1 MKTKSS
7 AGNLRGQTVLYIALF
22 ASVALIA
29 FLFPPSADDFGWATK
44 DGLTLFRRG
53 FANYNGR
60 YLGNFFAFSLTR
72 IPLILPF
79 IKTATLT
86 LVLFIINKITA
97 NKSLLFSILT
107 AILLLIPSPLFIQ
120 GYVWTAGFSNYY
132 LSALIIA
139 SALYVLIFVNPDKT
153 SSKILRVIFLAAAG
167 VAGQLFMETYTL
179 FTLAVS
185 ACAVIVLSKKKRR
198 IDIAAVIYFVAC
210 IAGAVIMFSNGI
222 YARVLNK
229 EDTYQSLQSGSDS
242 LFGTVITAV
251 KNLFGEVSHYF
262 VLTSIPAII
271 ALVIVLFVLYRQK
284 RPESVRSRTA
294 IKVLF
299 SLCVL
304 TLLAYGLAFVVIRD
318 FKKVWYLLGVAL
330 VIFVFA
336 TGLTVLKCAKQ
347 CAPKLAIYTV
357 LLLLLCGPLALVYPI
372 GPRCYVGAYL
382 ILILMVYELFSQ
394 IKFTEKPAY
403 IKAAIAA
410 LCILLAVDAVC
421 YAVVYTGQQRKV
433 ESAREQISNGE
444 TTIVFEPTPCRTFAY
459 AIDTEHFSE
468 SFTKRF
474 CRYYG
479 FPEDITIVYK

>member
-1 MKTKSS
+1 MKTKFST
-7 AGNLRGQTVLYIALF
+7 GNLSRQTVLYIALF
-22 ASVALIA
+22 ASVTLIA

-44 DGLTLFRRG
+44 DGLTLFKRG

-60 YLGNFFAFSLTR
+60 YLGNFFAFALTR

-79 IKTATLT
+79 IKAATLT
-86 LVLFIINKITA
+86 LVVFITDKISA
-97 NKSLLFSILT
+97 NKNLLLSIVTSIL
-107 AILLLIPSPLFIQ
+107 LVIPSPLFIQ

-139 SALYVLIFVNPDKT
+139 SALYVLVFVNPDKT
-153 SSKILRVIFLAAAG
+153 SSKILCVIFLAAAG

-185 ACAVIVLSKKKRR
+185 ACAVIVLSKKNRR
-198 IDIAAVIYFVAC
+198 IDIAAVIYFAAC
-210 IAGAVIMFSNGI
+210 IAGAVIMFTNGI
-222 YARVLNK
+222 YVKVLNK
-229 EDTYQSLQSGSDS
+229 EDTYQSLQTGSDS

-271 ALVIVLFVLYRQK
+271 ALVIVLFVLYRQN
-284 RPESVRSRTA
+284 RPESKHSRTA

-304 TLLAYGLAFVVIRD
+304 TLLAYGLAFVVVRD

-336 TGLTVLKCAKQ
+336 VGLTVLKCVKQ

-357 LLLLLCGPLALVYPI
+357 LLFLLCGPLALVYPV
-372 GPRCYVGAYL
+372 GPRCYVGAYFIV
-382 ILILMVYELFSQ
+382 ILIVHELYSQ
-394 IKFTEKPAY
+394 IKLTEKPAY
-403 IKAAIAA
+403 IKAASAV
-410 LCILLAVDAVC
+410 LCAVLAVDLVC
-421 YAVVYTGQQRKV
+421 YAIVYTGQKHKV
-433 ESAREQISNGE
+433 ESAREQIASGE
-444 TTIVFEPTPCRTFAY
+444 TTIVFEPTPFRTFAY
-459 AIDTEHFSE
+459 AIDTEYFSE

-479 FPEDITIVYK
+479 LPEDITIVYK